1 MYRAAT
7 TRRDF
12 LKVAGLGAAAMAVP
26 RTARGVQKPAARP
39 TGRPNIIVILA
50 DDQRA
55 DYLGCAGHP
64 IIRTPNI
71 DALAKRG
78 TYFVNAFVTTAA
90 CTPSRTSIM
99 TGQYERKHG
108 ITFGSNSALKLEA
121 FGRTYPMVLK
131 QAGYFTGYVGKNHTP
146 VGSRGG
152 KVGYGSGVM
161 EQQFDYWYG
170 NHGHSSFYPK
180 KRYKIY
186 RNAADDTQVEIFQ
199 EGAVNFLDPN
209 EKFLA
214 GAKQFLKARP
224 KNKPFCLMVNFNVP
238 HSAGTLSMRML
249 PTDDALYRT
258 AYRDRIKD
266 FQMHPTYIRHAGI
279 KTPKI
284 PRRVYNGE
292 YISSYNYVK
301 TPASMR
307 EQMVRVCQTVSGI
320 DRLTGRLVAEL
331 NRQGIAD
338 NTIIVYFSDHGIQFG
353 EHGLGGKVL
362 LYEQSIR
369 VPMIICDPRMPAA
382 RRGTKVAQFALS
394 IDIAP
399 TLLDLAGIDVPD
411 GMQGRSLRRLMLGE
425 DAPWREDFFCENMFM
440 GQNYP
445 RIECVRGRRWKYI
458 RYFDKKLDR
467 PHAVSL
473 TASIRGERPIYEEL
487 YDLAADPHETRNL
500 AGDPKHRDAL
510 EKMRR
515 RNAELVVL
523 AKGGPEPPPTIPT
536 RSKAQAGK
544 KPTGKGPR
552 RKGR

>member
-1 MYRAAT
+1 MYRDAT
-7 TRRDF
+7 TRRNF
-12 LKVAGLGAAAMAVP
+12 LKAAGLGAAALAG
-26 RTARGVQKPAARP
+26 RGLARGVQSPTARP

-121 FGRTYPMVLK
+121 FAKTYPMVLK

-146 VGSRGG
+146 VGRGGG
-152 KVGYGSGVM
+152 KVGYASGVM
-161 EQQFDYWYG
+161 DQQFDYWYG
-170 NHGHSSFYPK
+170 NHGHSTFYPK
-180 KRYKIY
+180 TRHRIY
-186 RNAADDTQVEIFQ
+186 RNAAVDTQVEVFQ
-199 EGAVNFLDPN
+199 EGAVNFLEPN

-224 KNKPFCLMVNFNVP
+224 KGKPFCLMVNFNVP
-238 HSAGTLSMRML
+238 HSAGTGTMRKL

-258 AYRDRIKD
+258 AYRDRIGD
-266 FQMHPTYIRHAGI
+266 FRMHPNYIPHAGI
-279 KTPKI
+279 RTPKI
-284 PRRVYNGE
+284 PRHVYNGE
-292 YISSYNYVK
+292 YIKSYSYVK

-331 NRQGIAD
+331 TGQGVAD

-382 RRGTKVAQFALS
+382 RRGTKVAQPALS

-399 TLLDLAGIDVPD
+399 TILDLAGVDAPD
-411 GMQGRSLRRLMLGE
+411 GIQGASLKGLMLGE
-425 DAPWREDFFCENMFM
+425 SVRWRDDFFCENMFM

-445 RIECVRGRRWKYI
+445 RIECVHGQRWKYI

-467 PHAVSL
+467 SHAVSL
-473 TASIRGERPIYEEL
+473 TASIRGEEPIYEEL
-487 YDLAADPHETRNL
+487 YDLQADPQETRNL
-500 AGDPKHRDAL
+500 AGQPKHRDVL
-510 EKMRR
+510 DKMRR
-515 RNAELVVL
+515 RNAELVKL
-523 AKGGPEPPPTIPT
+523 AKGGPDPPPTIPMRDKT
-536 RSKAQAGK
+536 QPVKRPGK
-544 KPTGKGPR
+544 NKPG
-552 RKGR
+552 GRGR